1 MPGPVGPGQ
10 GAPNLGGG
18 PPGMPP
24 QQYGQPPAMRQPA
37 GPPQF
42 GGPPQ
47 RPPMTPNSAVAGPPG
62 FGEGQLL
69 RCKFPPGICVRIGTP
84 AGIFDRGKWGNL
96 PEAQRPLV
104 ALACVLAPG
113 LMMREASVD
122 VAARRPCER
131 PCSASVWW

>member
-10 GAPNLGGG
+10 GVPNLGGG

-47 RPPMTPNSAVAGPPG
+47 RPPLTPNSAVAGPPG
-62 FGEGQLL
+62 FGEGS
-69 RCKFPPGICVRIGTP
+69 FSPASPGSTHGTP
-84 AGIFDRGKWGNL
+84 ADLLTVQVAPSLK
-96 PEAQRPLV
+96 PEASCP
-104 ALACVLAPG
+104 
-113 LMMREASVD
+113 
-122 VAARRPCER
+122 
-131 PCSASVWW
+131 